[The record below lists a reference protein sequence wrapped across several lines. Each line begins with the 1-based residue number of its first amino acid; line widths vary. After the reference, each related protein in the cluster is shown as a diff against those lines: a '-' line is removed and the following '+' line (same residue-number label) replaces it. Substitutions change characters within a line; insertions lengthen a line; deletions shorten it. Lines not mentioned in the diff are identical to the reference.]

1 MKEFFSVLEVANL
14 LKVSRSAVLYNIK
27 SGKLKASQVGKIH
40 IISEED
46 FGEFLKHHKEKKR
59 EDKQTRRSLICK
71 INIGLICA
79 SVEMI

>member
-27 SGKLKASQVGKIH
+27 SGKLKASLVGKIH

-46 FGEFLKHHKEKKR
+46 FGEFLKHHKEKKKR
-59 EDKQTRRSLICK
+59 GETNQTKLD
-71 INIGLICA
+71 L
-79 SVEMI
+79 